1 VLVTG
6 PPGAGKTTLA
16 RPLARELGLPLLAKD
31 TVKEALFDTLGVG
44 DRDWSRRLGRAS
56 FEVLLAVAAEVPA
69 AVVDA
74 NFWPEAGPRLR
85 ALGTPLVEVFCRCP
99 PAEAERRFA
108 ARAHRRHP
116 GHVDHLLSPEIT
128 AALDAGVG
136 PLALGGP
143 VLEVDTSRPVDVA
156 AVAEW
161 VRAQAVPPGGGP
173 V

>member
-1 VLVTG
+1 VL
-6 PPGAGKTTLA
+6 
-16 RPLARELGLPLLAKD
+16 
-31 TVKEALFDTLGVG
+31 
-44 DRDWSRRLGRAS
+44 
-56 FEVLLAVAAEVPA
+56 
-69 AVVDA
+69 DA
-74 NFWPEAGPRLR
+74 NFGTEAGPRLR

-99 PAEAERRFA
+99 APEVERRFA
-108 ARAHRRHP
+108 VRARRRHP

-128 AALDAGVG
+128 AALAAGLG